1 MILGIIHDVRVI
13 ADLAQGRIE
22 LYPLLL
28 SLLGF
33 LKQKS

>member
-13 ADLAQGRIE
+13 SDLAQGRVE

-28 SLLGF
+28 GLLGF